1 MQIYALDNISN
12 CWRAYIYSM
21 SSSQDSLPLS
31 LLRLIL
37 HYFSLWVPEFRG
49 KNSFSFHCIE
59 KCAKWDWQDGYSVQM
74 KLLLSHNF
82 WWGHFKAES
91 HSSSPV
97 RTSCTWGVDWWPYL
111 AYTRNTEWFLGLRV
125 DCQKLAD
132 TPLTN
137 VDTHFLLL
145 IPVKASQQAFPV
157 LFLSSL
163 QLLL

>member
-1 MQIYALDNISN
+1 MKIS
-12 CWRAYIYSM
+12 CPRQHLQLLKSIYSM
-21 SSSQDSLPLS
+21 SSSQDSLPFS
-31 LLRLIL
+31 LVRLIL
-37 HYFSLWVPEFRG
+37 HYFSLWVPEYRG
-49 KNSFSFHCIE
+49 KNSLSFHCIE
-59 KCAKWDWQDGYSVQM
+59 KCAEWDWQDGYSVQV
-74 KLLLSHNF
+74 KILSHNF
-82 WWGHFKAES
+82 WWGHFKVES

-97 RTSCTWGVDWWPYL
+97 RTSCTWGVDWWLYL
-111 AYTRNTEWFLGLRV
+111 AFTRNTKWFLGVRV

-157 LFLSSL
+157 LFSGSL